1 MLVGLCGD
9 VYQAKGHAGA
19 YQWIEMLPEPYRSE
33 MWRVLEELNVPEWRQ
48 DQNDRSKQEER
59 EA

>member
-1 MLVGLCGD
+1 MLVQLCGE

-19 YQWIEMLPEPYRSE
+19 YKWIEMLPEPYHCE
-33 MWRVLEELNVPEWRQ
+33 MWRVLEGLDTPQRLQ
-48 DQNDRSKQEER
+48 DHNDRSEQEEW